1 MQSSREHHDTGLSE
15 IQMQEASIAD
25 RCPLEQTWDEADEDA
40 LVARIRGISARASM
54 DTASEIEL
62 RRQDEALLRESEAVV
77 ARALHIPG
85 ERKML
90 MKLDDQ
96 LEKFMGNNELQH
108 IKCVGC
114 VRKIKIITCKCHDP
128 PSTQTHHV
136 CKRRING
143 VSEKQMSLIKA
154 VGILFHMRMVQAGAS
169 ITIQKTEHSV
179 VPMSR
184 FGEPR
189 IAAGRM

>member
-1 MQSSREHHDTGLSE
+1 MDIQQDTGLSE

-90 MKLDDQ
+90 MKLD
-96 LEKFMGNNELQH
+96 ES
-108 IKCVGC
+108 
-114 VRKIKIITCKCHDP
+114 
-128 PSTQTHHV
+128 STQLY
-136 CKRRING
+136 
-143 VSEKQMSLIKA
+143 VSLMLDMLRGYQREGKVRDTLVK
-154 VGILFHMRMVQAGAS
+154 
-169 ITIQKTEHSV
+169 
-179 VPMSR
+179 
-184 FGEPR
+184 PR
-189 IAAGRM
+189 LLCACLLC

>member
-1 MQSSREHHDTGLSE
+1 MDPGFCNVQRYVLPPHWHRPPENRDEQRVQSSMEIQDTGLSE

-108 IKCVGC
+108 IKCVRC
-114 VRKIKIITCKCHDP
+114 IRNRIRIITCQCHDP
-128 PSTQTHHV
+128 PSTQTH
-136 CKRRING
+136 
-143 VSEKQMSLIKA
+143 SLPC
-154 VGILFHMRMVQAGAS
+154 LQ
-169 ITIQKTEHSV
+169 TQD
-179 VPMSR
+179 
-184 FGEPR
+184 
-189 IAAGRM
+189 